1 MTRRHSPFPS
11 HPWRPSRVPSRPHH
25 SPESPPLGYG
35 YIIGVCIVL
44 FVLLT
49 GGFGVL
55 LWTIVNRKQIKRS
68 LLTHPRD
75 RNPRARAHRP
85 HDDLQTDAPEPVTD
99 RP

>member
-1 MTRRHSPFPS
+1 M
-11 HPWRPSRVPSRPHH
+11 
-25 SPESPPLGYG
+25 GYG

-55 LWTIVNRKQIKRS
+55 MWVIVNRKEVNRS

-75 RNPRARAHRP
+75 RKPRNAASGAQANDDDP
-85 HDDLQTDAPEPVTD
+85 DDLQTDAQT
-99 RP
+99 